1 MTTNKQLKTIIAK
14 ENRMKDPFRVKKNV
28 TFVIALDDSA
38 DEESGDERSQASP
51 EKREE
56 EST

>member
-38 DEESGDERSQASP
+38 DEESGDERS
-51 EKREE
+51 
-56 EST
+56 

>member
-1 MTTNKQLKTIIAK
+1 MTTNKQLKAIIAK

-38 DEESGDERSQASP
+38 EEDSGDERS
-51 EKREE
+51 
-56 EST
+56 